1 MLKQQ
6 LGEDLKK
13 AVKDLGFETTDPD
26 FIGAD
31 IVCTLQKNS
40 DFGDY
45 SSNIAL
51 QLAKQLSVISRQ
63 SSDEIAKEIVK
74 NLGGLSYL
82 SDIKIAGAGFIN
94 FFIKPEFLLEDLQEI
109 LVKGEKFGSP
119 RGGAGSQKTGER
131 KNIQVEFISANPTG
145 PLTLANGR
153 GGALG
158 DTLANVLSF
167 SGAEINREYY
177 VNDTGNQIKL
187 LGESVLA
194 MAGKTFSK
202 DEHYKG
208 EYVKELAEKFG
219 DKLTLESQDLGH
231 ILADYLIEHEIKP
244 AIERLGVKFDEFYSE
259 RSLYER
265 GLIAKA
271 VNLLKEK
278 DLAYEKEGALWFKA
292 SRFGDEKDRVLL
304 TSEAGRGQTEPTYF
318 LADIAHHLDNLEK
331 GYQKRINFLGAD
343 HHSYGVRMQGAM
355 EALGYKNKVE
365 MILFQLVRL
374 FKEGKEVRMSKRAGN
389 FVTLDEL
396 LDLAGKDAVRFF
408 FLMYAPNS
416 HIDFDLDL
424 AKEKSNK
431 NPVYYVQ
438 YAYAR
443 ISNILANSSP
453 VSRHLKFKTLEKR
466 EEREIIKYLGEFPDL
481 IKEIS
486 KNYQVQALPA
496 YALRLADLLNSF
508 YEACPVLQAESEELK
523 EARLALIKAAKMV
536 LGNCLNLM
544 GIEAP
549 EKM

>member
-6 LGEDLKK
+6 LEEDLKK
-13 AVKDLGFETTDPD
+13 AVKDLDFETTD
-26 FIGAD
+26 
-31 IVCTLQKNS
+31 IVCTIPKNS
-40 DFGDY
+40 NFGDY

-51 QLAKQLSVISRQ
+51 QLANQSSDISRQ
-63 SSDEIAKEIVK
+63 SSDEIAKKIVK
-74 NLGGLSYL
+74 NLGDLNYL
-82 SDIKIAGAGFIN
+82 SNLEVKEPGFIN

-109 LVKGEKFGSP
+109 LAKGERFGSS
-119 RGGAGSQKTGER
+119 RSEAGWQKTGEG
-131 KNIQVEFISANPTG
+131 KKIQIEFISANPTG

-153 GGALG
+153 GGTLG
-158 DTLANVLSF
+158 DTLANILSF
-167 SGAEINREYY
+167 GGSEVNREYY
-177 VNDTGNQIKL
+177 VNNTGNQIKL
-187 LGESVLA
+187 LGESALA
-194 MAGKTFSK
+194 VAGKTFPK

-208 EYVKELAEKFG
+208 EYVKGLAEKFEN
-219 DKLTLESQDLGH
+219 KLTLEPQDLGH
-231 ILADYLIEHEIKP
+231 LLADYLMEHEIKP

-265 GLIAKA
+265 GLIAKTI
-271 VNLLKEK
+271 NLLKEK

-292 SRFGDEKDRVLL
+292 SRFGDEKDRVLM

-343 HHSYGVRMQGAM
+343 HHSYGVRMQGVM

-396 LDLAGKDAVRFF
+396 LALAGKDAVRFF

-453 VSRHLKFKTLEKR
+453 VSRHLKFKTLEKE
-466 EEREIIKYLGEFPDL
+466 EEREIIKHLGEFPDL

-486 KNYQVQALPA
+486 ENYQVQALPT
-496 YALRLADLLNSF
+496 YTLRLADLLNSF

-523 EARLALIKAAKMV
+523 ETRLALIRAAKIV
-536 LGNCLNLM
+536 LGNCLKLM